1 MAYAIRRR
9 VRASRRPTAA
19 IQPLPCKRLIFL
31 PVPERS
37 IGADHGQRY
46 SSYAPGCVRNA
57 RLQKSFAASPTTFFT
72 KIFTSGAP
80 ADGYFGHRVSKR
92 VPMYDFET
100 VTSMKK
106 LKFLVSLTT
115 NDNDYQIEQAA
126 DAEAAAR
133 RLGIDVQIIY
143 ADNDS
148 ITQSQQI
155 LNVIQSRSESMP
167 DGIVFEP
174 VGGTALPQ
182 VARAAASAGIGWV
195 VLNRNVEYIA
205 EIRKTSKV
213 PVFGVSSD
221 HEEIGRIQG
230 HQFAALLPKGGSV
243 LYIQGPSES
252 LAAKQRTSGMYET
265 KPADVQVKVMRAQ
278 WTEASSYRAVSSW
291 LRLSTSH
298 QNRIDLIAAQDD
310 GMALGARKAFQELP
324 DHVARQRW
332 LSLPFIGCDGLP
344 KTGQAW
350 VKRGLLTATIFAG
363 PNTGQALEMLV
374 KAFQTG
380 IVPPEKTLTAPAS
393 IPALDALA
401 SMQAEKSRL
410 LSV

>member
-1 MAYAIRRR
+1 
-9 VRASRRPTAA
+9 
-19 IQPLPCKRLIFL
+19 
-31 PVPERS
+31 
-37 IGADHGQRY
+37 
-46 SSYAPGCVRNA
+46 
-57 RLQKSFAASPTTFFT
+57 
-72 KIFTSGAP
+72 
-80 ADGYFGHRVSKR
+80 
-92 VPMYDFET
+92 MYDFGT
-100 VTSMKK
+100 VNFTKK

-126 DAEAAAR
+126 DAEAAAK
-133 RLGIDVQIIY
+133 RLGVEIQIVY

-155 LNVIQSRSESMP
+155 LNVIQSRTESLP

-182 VARAAASAGIGWV
+182 VARAAAVAGIGWV
-195 VLNRNVEYIA
+195 VLNRNVEYVA
-205 EIRKTSKV
+205 EIRKICRV
-213 PVFGVSSD
+213 PIFGVSSD

-243 LYIQGPSES
+243 LYVQGPSES

-324 DHVARQRW
+324 DSSARQRW

-374 KAFQTG
+374 KAFQSG
-380 IVPPEKTLTAPAS
+380 SMPPERTLTAPAS
-393 IPALDALA
+393 IPPLEALA
-401 SMQAEKSRL
+401 SVQAERARL

>member
-1 MAYAIRRR
+1 MIYRI
-9 VRASRRPTAA
+9 
-19 IQPLPCKRLIFL
+19 
-31 PVPERS
+31 
-37 IGADHGQRY
+37 
-46 SSYAPGCVRNA
+46 
-57 RLQKSFAASPTTFFT
+57 
-72 KIFTSGAP
+72 
-80 ADGYFGHRVSKR
+80 
-92 VPMYDFET
+92 

-106 LKFLVSLTT
+106 LKFLVSLTN

-133 RLGIDVQIIY
+133 RLGVQVQIIS
-143 ADNDS
+143 AENDP

-155 LNVIQSRSESMP
+155 LSVIQSQSDSHP
-167 DGIVFEP
+167 DGIIFEP

-182 VARAAASAGIGWV
+182 VARAAAAAGIGWV
-195 VLNRNVEYIA
+195 VLNRNVEYVA
-205 EIRKTSKV
+205 ELRKAYRV
-213 PVFGVSSD
+213 PIFVVSSD

-243 LYIQGPSES
+243 LYVQGPSDS
-252 LAAKQRTSGMYET
+252 LAAKQRTSGMLET

-278 WTEASSYRAVSSW
+278 WTEASSHRAVSSW

-310 GMALGARKAFQELP
+310 GMALGARKAFQDLP
-324 DHVARQRW
+324 DSAARQRW

-363 PNTGQALEMLV
+363 PNTGQALDMLV
-374 KAFQTG
+374 KAFQNG
-380 IVPPEKTLTAPAS
+380 IVPPEQTLTAPAS

-401 SMQAEKSRL
+401 TQQAEKSRL

>member
-1 MAYAIRRR
+1 MI
-9 VRASRRPTAA
+9 S
-19 IQPLPCKRLIFL
+19 Q
-31 PVPERS
+31 
-37 IGADHGQRY
+37 
-46 SSYAPGCVRNA
+46 
-57 RLQKSFAASPTTFFT
+57 
-72 KIFTSGAP
+72 
-80 ADGYFGHRVSKR
+80 
-92 VPMYDFET
+92 T
-100 VTSMKK
+100 VTPMKK

-126 DAEAAAR
+126 SAEEAAR
-133 RLGIDVQIIY
+133 RLGVEIQIIY
-143 ADNDS
+143 AENDS

-155 LNVIQSRSESMP
+155 LTVIQSRSDSHP

-182 VARAAASAGIGWV
+182 VARAAVAAGISWV
-195 VLNRNVEYIA
+195 VLNRNVDYIA
-205 EIRKTSKV
+205 VIRKTHRI
-213 PVFGVSSD
+213 PIFGVCSD

-230 HQFAALLPKGGSV
+230 HQFAALLPKGGTV
-243 LYIQGPSES
+243 LHIQGPSES
-252 LAAKQRTSGMYET
+252 LAAKQRTTGMYET
-265 KPADVQVKVMRAQ
+265 KPADVQVKVLRAQ

-298 QNRIDLIAAQDD
+298 QNRIDLIAGQDD

-324 DHVARQRW
+324 DNAARQRW

-374 KAFQTG
+374 KALQTG
-380 IVPPEKTLTAPAS
+380 TMPPENTLTTPLS
-393 IPALDALA
+393 IPTLDALA
-401 SMQAEKSRL
+401 ASQAERARL